1 MEGLAAADSTTVT
14 YSKLPAYLQPYTTS
28 PNYSTV
34 AFSHHVGYAP
44 VGYTSATVSL
54 PQLRSAHL
62 EQQSEREPHLNDCG
76 ITPSPSGSSSSR
88 SSAENSS
95 DNKDALFLPG
105 LPGPSNFDD
114 SLQGSHHTSGV
125 ATHPVPPTPSDSAE
139 SSDRDSPNED
149 RVPRGLLPC
158 KTRVPEESCNGAS
171 RVRSSPPAPATPPAH
186 GITVNLLDKE
196 LWQTF
201 NSIGNEMIV
210 TKPGR

>member
-14 YSKLPAYLQPYTTS
+14 CSKLPACLQPYTTS
-28 PNYSTV
+28 LNNSTI
-34 AFSHHVGYAP
+34 AFSHVGYTP

-95 DNKDALFLPG
+95 GSNGALFLP
-105 LPGPSNFDD
+105 SNFERLED
-114 SLQGSHHTSGV
+114 SLQGSHHTSVV
-125 ATHPVPPTPSDSAE
+125 AAQPVPPTPSDSAE

-149 RVPRGLLPC
+149 RVPRGVLPC